1 MNSFE
6 IKDIPGKGRAMVA
19 AKLINAGD
27 TIFEEEPFVSCQFSW
42 NAAYGYAACDHCMRP
57 LETVTENVRRLASNQ
72 TLVVPLTEHDPTK
85 QWLEQFTVCPNC
97 KIRYCSEDCRVEALK
112 KYHRVGCMGNFRQDD
127 SHPINRLNEIW
138 KKMHYPPET
147 GTIMLLVRLMAMYQQ
162 SSNKPEFLESLQSFQ
177 ALIVNKEQQIY
188 HKMLGENFE
197 QQMEQLYAAF
207 CVAFQGDDFQM
218 FTTPE
223 AFKTLMGLVG
233 TNSQGVATSVLAE
246 WVKKVSD
253 LPMPEEDKAKLDE
266 YIDDLYNKVS
276 EFAGEFLNNEGSG
289 LYLLQSK
296 INHSCVP
303 NAQSTF
309 PYSNDIVVMKATR
322 DIQPG
327 EEICISYL
335 DECQLER
342 SRHSRQKILKENYIF
357 VCNCPKCQ
365 LQSNDPDETSEDE
378 DEDDMDMEDDYDDMD
393 D

>member
-1 MNSFE
+1 
-6 IKDIPGKGRAMVA
+6 
-19 AKLINAGD
+19 
-27 TIFEEEPFVSCQFSW
+27 
-42 NAAYGYAACDHCMRP
+42 
-57 LETVTENVRRLASNQ
+57 
-72 TLVVPLTEHDPTK
+72 
-85 QWLEQFTVCPNC
+85 
-97 KIRYCSEDCRVEALK
+97 
-112 KYHRVGCMGNFRQDD
+112 
-127 SHPINRLNEIW
+127 
-138 KKMHYPPET
+138 
-147 GTIMLLVRLMAMYQQ
+147 
-162 SSNKPEFLESLQSFQ
+162 
-177 ALIVNKEQQIY
+177 
-188 HKMLGENFE
+188 MLGENFE

-207 CVAFQGDDFQM
+207 CEAFQGENFQM

-253 LPMPEEDKAKLDE
+253 LPMPEADKAKLDE
-266 YIDDLYNKVS
+266 YIDDIYNKVS

-309 PYSNDIVVMKATR
+309 PYSNDIVVLKATR